1 MAQPITLQ
9 KFQPVIG
16 MNFNLFGMNNEDFK
30 KTASE
35 PNSEQAF
42 EAASEQ
48 ASEQASEPASE
59 KATEPGSEQAFEA
72 ASQQASESASLPA
85 LETIESESNITTDQV
100 KLFGKKIQILIVILE
115 QE

>member
-1 MAQPITLQ
+1 MDSFPVAQPITLQ

-16 MNFNLFGMNNEDFK
+16 MNFNLFGKNNEDFK

-42 EAASEQ
+42 
-48 ASEQASEPASE
+48 
-59 KATEPGSEQAFEA
+59 KA

-85 LETIESESNITTDQV
+85 LETIASESSITTDQV
-100 KLFGKKIQILIVILE
+100 KLFGKKIKF
-115 QE
+115 

>member
-1 MAQPITLQ
+1 MDSFPVAQPITLQ

-48 ASEQASEPASE
+48 ASEPASE

-85 LETIESESNITTDQV
+85 LETIASESSITTEQV
-100 KLFGKKIQILIVILE
+100 KLFG
-115 QE
+115 